1 MNNHKKTKHPELL
14 IGLPKRGRGR
24 PRKYPP
30 KNAGDFESTKYDI
43 FFSQLGRK
51 PEDGPANDV
60 QSVAEEVFKNLFK
73 SSHSS
78 KLFSRP
84 KKYMEN
90 PVLSGLVN
98 LNKGKNPF
106 GNKIKSEKNCDEVF
120 AEYLNTFK
128 DKTNKKYYS
137 LLVKFIILFREC
149 YDISA
154 NKEKKDSEKCAIT
167 NKLTPEGL
175 PDLCNEFY
183 GEFMEPN
190 DFFGL
195 NDEEKVEI
203 VEIIQHF
210 CIWLFKNDYT
220 KSKLSL
226 AS

>member
-1 MNNHKKTKHPELL
+1 
-14 IGLPKRGRGR
+14 
-24 PRKYPP
+24 
-30 KNAGDFESTKYDI
+30 
-43 FFSQLGRK
+43 
-51 PEDGPANDV
+51 
-60 QSVAEEVFKNLFK
+60 
-73 SSHSS
+73 
-78 KLFSRP
+78 
-84 KKYMEN
+84 MEN

-106 GNKIKSEKNCDEVF
+106 GNKIKSEKTCDEVF

-128 DKTNKKYYS
+128 DKTNKKYFS

-154 NKEKKDSEKCAIT
+154 NKEKRDSEKSAVT

-210 CIWLFKNDYT
+210 CIWLFKSEYT

-226 AS
+226 AN